1 MRAVVYDEFRG
12 PIAVRVVPDPE
23 PGAGEVVLRV
33 MATGVCRS
41 DWHGWQGHDADI
53 TSLPH
58 VPGHEM
64 AGVIDSIGSDV
75 EGWAPGDRVTVPFV
89 AGCGMCQSCLA
100 GNPQVCPNQSQPGF
114 THWGSFAELVRIP
127 FAQSNLVALPDDID
141 FISAASLGCRFATAH
156 RAVAAQGR
164 VAPGEWVVIH
174 GCGGVGLS
182 AVMIARSV
190 GARVV
195 AVDVNQDALD
205 LAEDVGAEAVVKV
218 DDDVAATVRDLTDGG
233 AHVSIDAIGDPTVV
247 RNSLTSLRRQGRHVQ
262 VGLLVGDR
270 ASTPIPMDRVIA
282 HELEIIGSHGAQ
294 ASVLA
299 SLVEAIAGGDLDP
312 GRLVTRTLTLEQGA
326 ERLAGMNESAEAG
339 IAVIDRF

>member
-12 PIAVRVVPDPE
+12 PIAVREVPDPE

-64 AGVIDSIGSDV
+64 AGVIDSVGSDV

-89 AGCGMCQSCLA
+89 AGCGVCQSCLG

-127 FAQSNLVALPDDID
+127 FAQNNLVLLPDEID
-141 FISAASLGCRFATAH
+141 FTTAASLGCRFATAH
-156 RAVAAQGR
+156 RAVVAQGR
-164 VAPGEWVVIH
+164 VAAGEWVVIH

-182 AVMIARSV
+182 AVMIARSI

-195 AVDVNQDALD
+195 AVDVNQNALD
-205 LAEDVGAEAVVKV
+205 LAKQLGAEAVVKV
-218 DDDVAATVRDLTDGG
+218 DDDDAATIRDLTDGG
-233 AHVSIDAIGDPTVV
+233 AHVSIDAIGNPTVV
-247 RNSLTSLRRQGRHVQ
+247 KNSLASLRRQGRHVQ
-262 VGLLVGDR
+262 IGLLAGDQAR
-270 ASTPIPMDRVIA
+270 TPIQMDRVIA

-294 ASVLA
+294 PSVLA
-299 SLVEAIAGGDLDP
+299 ALVEAIAGGDLDP
-312 GRLVTRTLTLEQGA
+312 GRLVTSTLTLEQGA
-326 ERLAGMNESAEAG
+326 EHLAGMNESVQPG

>member
-1 MRAVVYDEFRG
+1 MHAVVYDEFRG
-12 PIAVRVVPDPE
+12 PIAVREVPDPE

-64 AGVIDSIGSDV
+64 AGVIDSVGSDV

-89 AGCGMCQSCLA
+89 AGCGVCQSCLA

-127 FAQSNLVALPDDID
+127 FAQNNLVLLPDEID
-141 FISAASLGCRFATAH
+141 FTTAASLGCRFATAH
-156 RAVAAQGR
+156 RAVVAQGR
-164 VAPGEWVVIH
+164 VAAGEWVVIH

-205 LAEDVGAEAVVKV
+205 LAKQLGAEAVVKV
-218 DDDVAATVRDLTDGG
+218 DDDVAATIRDITDGG
-233 AHVSIDAIGDPTVV
+233 AHVSVDAIGNPTVV
-247 RNSLTSLRRQGRHVQ
+247 GNSLASLRRQGRHVQ
-262 VGLLVGDR
+262 VGLLVGDQAR
-270 ASTPIPMDRVIA
+270 TPIQMDRVIA

-294 ASVLA
+294 APVLA
-299 SLVEAIAGGDLDP
+299 ALVEAMARGDLDP
-312 GRLVTRTLTLEQGA
+312 GRLVTKTLTLEQGA
-326 ERLAGMNESAEAG
+326 EHLAGMNESARPG

>member
-12 PIAVRVVPDPE
+12 PIAVREVPDPE

-64 AGVIDSIGSDV
+64 AGVIDSVGSDV

-89 AGCGMCQSCLA
+89 AGCGVCQSCLA

-127 FAQSNLVALPDDID
+127 FAQNNLVLLPDELD
-141 FISAASLGCRFATAH
+141 FTTAAPLGCRFATAH
-156 RAVAAQGR
+156 RAVVAQGR
-164 VAPGEWVVIH
+164 VAAGEWVVIH

-195 AVDVNQDALD
+195 AVDVSQDALD
-205 LAEDVGAEAVVKV
+205 LAKHLGAEAVVKV
-218 DDDVAATVRDLTDGG
+218 DDDVAATIRDITDGG
-233 AHVSIDAIGDPTVV
+233 AHVSVDAIGNPTVV
-247 RNSLTSLRRQGRHVQ
+247 GNSLASLRRQGRHVQ
-262 VGLLVGDR
+262 VGLMVGDQAR
-270 ASTPIPMDRVIA
+270 TPIQMDRVIA

-294 ASVLA
+294 TSVLA
-299 SLVEAIAGGDLDP
+299 ALVEAITRGDLDP
-312 GRLVTRTLTLEQGA
+312 GRLVTKTLTLEQGA
-326 ERLAGMNESAEAG
+326 EHLAGMNESAQPG

>member
-1 MRAVVYDEFRG
+1 MHAVVYDEFRG
-12 PIAVRVVPDPE
+12 PIAVREVPDPE

-64 AGVIDSIGSDV
+64 TGVIDSVGPDV

-89 AGCGMCQSCLA
+89 AGCGVCQSCLD

-127 FAQSNLVALPDDID
+127 FAQNNLVLLPDEID
-141 FISAASLGCRFATAH
+141 FTSAASLGCRFATAH
-156 RAVAAQGR
+156 RAVVAQGR
-164 VAPGEWVVIH
+164 VAEGEWVVIH
-174 GCGGVGLS
+174 GSGGVGLS
-182 AVMIARSV
+182 AVMIASSV

-195 AVDVNQDALD
+195 AVDVNQEALD
-205 LAEDVGAEAVVKV
+205 LAKDVGAEALVEV
-218 DDDVAATVRDLTDGG
+218 DDDVVAIIRDLTNGG
-233 AHVSIDAIGDPTVV
+233 AHVSIDAIGSPAVLK
-247 RNSLTSLRRQGRHVQ
+247 NSLASLRRQGRHVQ
-262 VGLLVGDR
+262 VGLLVGDQ
-270 ASTPIPMDRVIA
+270 AGTQIQMDWVIA

-299 SLVEAIAGGDLDP
+299 SIIEAIVAGDLDP
-312 GRLVTRTLTLEQGA
+312 GRLVTKTLTLEQGA
-326 ERLAGMNESAEAG
+326 EHLANMNESVEAG

>member
-1 MRAVVYDEFRG
+1 MHAVVYDEFRG
-12 PIAVRVVPDPE
+12 PIAVREVPDPE

-53 TSLPH
+53 TDLPH

-64 AGVIDSIGSDV
+64 AGVIDSVGSDV

-89 AGCGMCQSCLA
+89 AGCGVCQSCLA

-127 FAQSNLVALPDDID
+127 FAQNNLVLLPDEID
-141 FISAASLGCRFATAH
+141 FTTAAALGCRFATAH
-156 RAVAAQGR
+156 RAVVAQGK
-164 VAPGEWVVIH
+164 VAAGEWVVIH

-182 AVMIARSV
+182 AVMIASSL

-205 LAEDVGAEAVVKV
+205 LAKHLGAEAVVKV
-218 DDDVAATVRDLTDGG
+218 DDDVAATIRDITDGG
-233 AHVSIDAIGDPTVV
+233 AHVSVDAIGNPTVV
-247 RNSLTSLRRQGRHVQ
+247 RNSLASLRRQGRHVQ
-262 VGLLVGDR
+262 VGLMVGDQAR
-270 ASTPIPMDRVIA
+270 TPIQMDRVIA

-299 SLVEAIAGGDLDP
+299 ALVEAITRGDLDP
-312 GRLVTRTLTLEQGA
+312 GRLVTKTLTLEQGA
-326 ERLAGMNESAEAG
+326 KHLAGMNESVQPG